1 MPLAGQVRYD
11 HGSEEWGAV
20 VIDRRDIL
28 ALALGAVGTA
38 GSSIASAHQ
47 GGATPLR
54 IATSHLPPLVLE
66 PGGKQA
72 GALRELVEALC
83 RRLDVAPSL
92 SFVPWRRALYMAT
105 MPHTAIFP
113 LTRLPEREARFR
125 WLAPLYKENYIF
137 MALHNSGFD
146 VERPQD
152 MRGKR
157 IALLRGAAQS
167 AMLGELGFTRL
178 EEASSIDE
186 IHRILLAGMADA
198 VFGERAI
205 IHSSLRMRGE
215 EKNFR
220 LGPPVRSTSAWLA
233 GSLDFSEAEVR
244 RFRAA
249 MAELVADGTQRRIFR
264 RYGLE
269 SS

>member
-1 MPLAGQVRYD
+1 LATHVRYD
-11 HGSEEWGAV
+11 HGSEEKGAV
-20 VIDRRDIL
+20 VIDRRDML
-28 ALALGAVGTA
+28 ALALGAAASG
-38 GSSIASAHQ
+38 IASASQ

-83 RRLDVAPSL
+83 RRMELAPDL
-92 SFVPWRRALYMAT
+92 AFVPWRRALFMATT

-137 MALHNSGFD
+137 MALHGSGFD
-146 VERPQD
+146 VARPQD
-152 MRGKR
+152 MTGKR

-167 AMLGELGFTRL
+167 AMLGELGFRRL

-198 VFGERAI
+198 VFGERSI

-215 EKNFR
+215 EKHFQ
-220 LGPPVRSTSAWLA
+220 LSPPVRSTTAWLA

-249 MAELVADGTQRRIFR
+249 MAELVADGTQRMIFR

-269 SS
+269 TS